1 MEVGKIGKL
10 SREVTKPKQEVATDK
25 VMFTELMNKGREQLD
40 TERLHKKIQEIE
52 EQGKI
57 LAESRTVGDLRKYKS
72 MVKSFME
79 DAVKHGLALEERQ
92 GFNRRGRSRIYK
104 IVTEV
109 DKQLLDLTDGMLK
122 KQEPGLR
129 ILERIGEIKG
139 MLINIFA

>member
-1 MEVGKIGKL
+1 MEVSKIGKL

-25 VMFTELMNKGREQLD
+25 VIFTELMNKGREQMD

-72 MVKSFME
+72 LVKSFME

-104 IVTEV
+104 IVKEV

-139 MLINIFA
+139 LLINIFA